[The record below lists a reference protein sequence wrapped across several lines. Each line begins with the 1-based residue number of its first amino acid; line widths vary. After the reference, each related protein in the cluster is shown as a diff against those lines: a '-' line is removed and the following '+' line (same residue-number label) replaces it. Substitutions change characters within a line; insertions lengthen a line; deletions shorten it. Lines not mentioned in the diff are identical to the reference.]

1 MNRSGRSIIHIFF
14 VLSLFASGCFNTRFL
29 KEGTH
34 LFTKNN
40 VELKTEETHVHDKT
54 HLLKDL
60 KGLSQLQPNQK
71 LIGLFKTR
79 LWFYNVANKKKET
92 KFRYWMKFKVGEA
105 PVLYDSTLAI
115 KSTYMMRNYL
125 INKGFFYAEVAYVP
139 VFHKK
144 KAKLH
149 YLIEAGPRYKLKT
162 IDFIPDSINAVTKLV
177 LEESPKSL
185 LKPGDPFD
193 VNTLKQERER
203 ISDQLRE
210 EGYYLFN
217 RELVYYDLDSNDI
230 TKTMD
235 VDVNISA
242 PSDSAEHRKFY
253 INNIYVYT
261 DFTFEQMNEK
271 GADYDTLKRGYYFF
285 VYDSVLRFKPYT
297 ILTCIYFKR
306 GDLYKRSE
314 VQKTIFNLTDL
325 GVFKFIN
332 VKFEEKLNDTMNLLD
347 CHIYLTP
354 AKKQE
359 MSTTFELNNN
369 TYNLL
374 GINLNLGYINKNLFR
389 GAERLQLNI
398 TGGAETNFKTSPF
411 FNTTDIGIGAS
422 LLFNK
427 FLVPFRIKGL
437 AKSTRPK
444 TRIALKYT
452 FLTRVNNFSI
462 FSGNATYGY
471 EWRKANTRHFLNIAS
486 VSLVRAPENRQS
498 ADFKELLAQSP
509 SLRNSFSEQLILG
522 MNHTITWNFK
532 LSNESRNQLFLRVNN
547 EIAGN
552 FLNGISAIQNAVAPA
567 RKLQDRPYKVL
578 GVYYSQFY
586 KVEGDFRHYFD
597 VNKLNRLANRF
608 FLGIG
613 APYGNSIILPYV
625 KQYFSGGSVSLRG
638 WVVRTLGPG
647 SFNYEKSPEYSSSQ
661 YPDQTGDIKL
671 EANTEIRFNIIK
683 FIKGAVFVD
692 AGNIWLAR
700 EDTSRPG
707 ANFSFK
713 RFYKEIALGTG
724 FGIRTDLSYFVLRFD
739 IGIKV
744 YDPTQDAGERWVAK
758 KINFHDE
765 KWLRKFYTFNLALG
779 YPF

>member
-1 MNRSGRSIIHIFF
+1 MNRSGRSIIHIFL
-14 VLSLFASGCFNTRFL
+14 VLALFASGCFNSRFL
-29 KEGTH
+29 KKDTH

-40 VELKTEETHVHDKT
+40 IEFKTDETHVPDKT
-54 HLLKDL
+54 HLVKDL

-71 LIGLFKTR
+71 LLGLFKTR

-105 PVLYDSTLAI
+105 PVLYDSTLAV
-115 KSTYMMRNYL
+115 KSTFMMRNYL
-125 INKGFFYAEVAYVP
+125 VNKGFFYAEVAYVP
-139 VFHKK
+139 VFKKK

-149 YLIEAGPRYKLKT
+149 YLVEAGPRYKLSN
-162 IDFIPDSINAVTKLV
+162 IDFIPDTINAVTQFV
-177 LEESPKSL
+177 LQKAPESL
-185 LKPGDPFD
+185 LKKGAPFD
-193 VNTLKQERER
+193 VNTLKLERER
-203 ISDQLRE
+203 ISDNLRE

-217 RELVYYDLDSNDI
+217 RELVYYDLDSSDV
-230 TKTMD
+230 TRTMD
-235 VDVNISA
+235 VDVNISSPA
-242 PSDSAEHRKFY
+242 DSGDHRKFY

-261 DFTFEQMNEK
+261 DFNFEQFNET
-271 GADYDTLKRGYYFF
+271 DINYDTLKRGYYFF
-285 VYDSVLRFKPYT
+285 VYDSMLRFKPYT

-332 VKFEEKLNDTMNLLD
+332 VKFEEKQNDTMNLLD

-389 GAERLQLNI
+389 GAERFQFDI
-398 TGGAETNFKTSPF
+398 TGGAETNFNTSPF
-411 FNTTDIGIGAS
+411 FNTTDLSVGTS

-444 TRIALKYT
+444 TRISLKFNY
-452 FLTRVNNFSI
+452 LTRVNNFSI

-471 EWRKANTRHFLNIAS
+471 EWRKGNMRHFLNIAS
-486 VSLVRAPENRQS
+486 ISLVRAPVNRQS
-498 ADFKELLAQSP
+498 NDFKELLAQSP

-522 MNHTITWNFK
+522 MNHTITWNIK
-532 LSNESRNQLFLRVNN
+532 MKNDNRNQLFVRVNN

-552 FLNGISAIQNAVAPA
+552 FLNGISALSNLRNA
-567 RKLQDRPYKVL
+567 QERPYKFM
-578 GVYYSQFY
+578 GINYAQFY

-597 VNKLNRLANRF
+597 INTLNRLANRF

-613 APYGNSIILPYV
+613 TPYGNSKILPYV
-625 KQYFSGGSVSLRG
+625 KQYFSGGSVSVRG
-638 WVVRTLGPG
+638 WAVRTLGPG
-647 SFNYEKSPEYSSSQ
+647 SFNYEKSPEYNNTQ

-671 EANTEIRFNIIK
+671 EANTEIRFNMIK

-700 EDTSRPG
+700 QDTTRPG

-713 RFYKEIALGTG
+713 RFYKEIALATG

-739 IGIKV
+739 IGIKL
-744 YDPTQDAGERWVAK
+744 YDPTQDAGERWVAR